1 MSGREGAQGHRRH
14 KRPASQEGLRVT
26 RRRAGVAGGRDTLVG
41 VVPAERREPHTTAVV
56 FYRQAS
62 GPDRANG
69 PSARRVEPQRAP
81 TANILGLIEF
91 VPMVALTPRPGS
103 SSNLCA
109 NENTAADQAFGVN
122 KGAAPGKFVRPAEKM
137 PGDSGNP
144 ISCLCTRL
152 RLSACCEPR
161 TNPARFGARGY
172 APSELSWNSS
182 SASCSASAL
191 FLAGSSCGSGR
202 QGLIS

>member
-1 MSGREGAQGHRRH
+1 MPSREGAQGHRRN
-14 KRPASQEGLRVT
+14 KGPAPQEGLRVA
-26 RRRAGVAGGRDTLVG
+26 RRRAGVAGGRDTLAG

-91 VPMVALTPRPGS
+91 VPMVALTPRPER

-109 NENTAADQAFGVN
+109 NENTTADQAFGVN
-122 KGAAPGKFVRPAEKM
+122 KGAAPVNLSGRLKKCRVTPA
-137 PGDSGNP
+137 
-144 ISCLCTRL
+144 IR
-152 RLSACCEPR
+152 SA
-161 TNPARFGARGY
+161 AFARGFGCPPAAGQGPIPRVLALEVMPLPNSAGIRVRLP
-172 APSELSWNSS
+172 APPRPCSWRDPHTGP
-182 SASCSASAL
+182 
-191 FLAGSSCGSGR
+191 AGR
-202 QGLIS
+202 A

>member
-26 RRRAGVAGGRDTLVG
+26 RRRAGVAGGRDTLAG

-91 VPMVALTPRPGS
+91 VPMVALTPRPER

-109 NENTAADQAFGVN
+109 NENTTADQAFGVN
-122 KGAAPGKFVRPAEKM
+122 KGAAPV
-137 PGDSGNP
+137 N
-144 ISCLCTRL
+144 L
-152 RLSACCEPR
+152 
-161 TNPARFGARGY
+161 
-172 APSELSWNSS
+172 
-182 SASCSASAL
+182 
-191 FLAGSSCGSGR
+191 SGR
-202 QGLIS
+202 LKKCRVTPAIRSAGRRGGPSSWSTPHASYSPGRRNPKSRSHRPGQKRRAGC